1 MLLALIFIPFLAGV
15 LSLVS
20 RNANLRYFL
29 LGFASVSHFTITVLF
44 WFFPPAALFNNWIGL
59 DRIGQLILSV
69 TSGLFLGAGFY
80 AISYLKNEKHQQIK
94 DFQEDI
100 IFSNVPEAI
109 FICCMLFLLASMTFL
124 ALSQHFGLIWVAI
137 ELTTLTSAPLIYF
150 HRHHRS
156 LEATWK
162 YLMICSVGI
171 AIALLGNFFLAVAAS
186 TGGEKPVSLLA
197 SELVKYANVLN
208 VKWLKAAFI
217 FILVGYGTK
226 MGLAPMHTWLPDAH
240 SEAPSVISSLLSGA
254 MLNCAF
260 LGIFRTFQVCTA
272 AGLADFAG
280 DLLIALGLVSMLVA
294 AVYIIRQADY
304 KRMLAYSS
312 VEHMGI
318 VAIGL
323 GLGKAAV
330 FGSMLHLVNHSLT
343 KAALFLVA
351 GNILAVYKTK
361 RTNDV
366 QGMFKVI
373 PVSAFLWLAGILS
386 ITGFPPFGTFISEF
400 TILKAGI
407 EQGRFFVSGA
417 YLVLLVIVFI
427 GFATICI
434 RMTQGSPEQGIE
446 KVALK
451 QRILSVVPPAIMI
464 LLVLVLG
471 LFIPSSFKNFLHG
484 ICMLVGGN

>member
-1 MLLALIFIPFLAGV
+1 MLLALILIPVIAGV
-15 LSLVS
+15 LSLIS
-20 RNANLRYFL
+20 RNANLRYFF
-29 LGFASVSHFTITVLF
+29 LGFAAVLHFMLTVMF
-44 WFFPPAALFNNWIGL
+44 WFFPPAALFNNWLGL
-59 DRIGQLILSV
+59 DQIGQLILSV
-69 TSGLFLGAGFY
+69 TSVLFLGACFY
-80 AISYLKNEKHQQIK
+80 AINFLRNEKHEPIK

-100 IFSNVPEAI
+100 IFSNAPEAI

-197 SELVKYANVLN
+197 SELVKYADKLN

-260 LGIFRTFQVCTA
+260 LGIFRTFQVCIA
-272 AGLADFAG
+272 AGQADFAK
-280 DLLIALGLVSMLVA
+280 DLLIALGLVSMLFA
-294 AVYIIRQADY
+294 AVYIVRQADY

-318 VAIGL
+318 IAIGL
-323 GLGKAAV
+323 GLGNAAV
-330 FGSMLHLVNHSLT
+330 FGSMFHLINHSLT

-361 RTNDV
+361 RTKDV
-366 QGMFKVI
+366 QGMFKVM
-373 PVSAFLWLAGILS
+373 PVSAFLWLAGILA

-400 TILKAGI
+400 LILKSGF
-407 EQGRFFVSGA
+407 EQGRFFVSSA

-434 RMTQGSPEQGIE
+434 RMTQGSPEQGAE
-446 KVALK
+446 KLALK
-451 QRILSVVPPAIMI
+451 EKALSVVPAAVMI
-464 LLVLVLG
+464 LLVLILG
-471 LFIPSSFKNFLHG
+471 LFIPASLKNFLHG